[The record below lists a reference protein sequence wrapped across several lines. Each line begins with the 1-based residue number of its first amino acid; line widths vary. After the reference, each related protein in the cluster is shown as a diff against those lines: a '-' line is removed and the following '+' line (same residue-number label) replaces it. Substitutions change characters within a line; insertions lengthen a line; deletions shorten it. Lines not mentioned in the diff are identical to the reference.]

1 MLEMHIIKIM
11 HLNYLWL
18 FFICKTI
25 FTRTSNA
32 KVFLGLT
39 EKGHLGLGA
48 DADIAIYK
56 TPGTMKREKRK

>member
-1 MLEMHIIKIM
+1 M
-11 HLNYLWL
+11 
-18 FFICKTI
+18 
-25 FTRTSNA
+25 
-32 KVFLGLT
+32 T